1 MMDRNT
7 LLELIPAYAVDAM
20 DADERQAVEAFIQSD
35 PEAQA
40 ILADYQAI
48 TEMMSLAAP
57 VRQAPTHLQSD
68 LKSRLAA
75 RKTNHQPSTKSSSAA
90 QSGSTP
96 LSAAQSDSTPPASK
110 TIESPSLKV
119 LPKEEKPSRLIP
131 MAAWMVAAAAVVA
144 VAIVGGF
151 LLFRPAPFEMSE
163 IMREAKASYDT
174 IVADASFVRY
184 EVTAAENTSVE
195 GELVVSADGSDAVL
209 RIASLPQI
217 ESEQSYQLW
226 VVTGDAPD
234 SFGVYHWPTGHG
246 PYYLKID
253 VPVEEL
259 QRLGMTIEPYDGS
272 PHEHQPTGP
281 SIFGIQVAS
290 AE

>member
-1 MMDRNT
+1 VSDMMDRNT
-7 LLELIPAYAVDAM
+7 LLELIPAYAVDAL
-20 DADERQAVEAFIQSD
+20 DADERQAVETFIQSD

-40 ILADYQAI
+40 ILADYEAI
-48 TEMMSLAAP
+48 TAMMSLAAP
-57 VRQAPTHLQSD
+57 VRQAPAHLQGD
-68 LKSRLAA
+68 LRSRLAA
-75 RKTNHQPSTKSSSAA
+75 RKTNHQPSVASTESSSAA
-90 QSGSTP
+90 R
-96 LSAAQSDSTPPASK
+96 SDSTPPA
-110 TIESPSLKV
+110 PQLKV
-119 LPKEEKPSRLIP
+119 LPKEEKPSRVIP
-131 MAAWMVAAAAVVA
+131 LAAWMVAAAAVVA

-151 LLFRPAPFEMSE
+151 LLFRPTTPEMSP
-163 IMREAKASYDT
+163 IMLEAKASYDE

-226 VVTGDAPD
+226 VVTGEAPD

-253 VPVEEL
+253 VPVEDL

>member
-7 LLELIPAYAVDAM
+7 LLELIPAYAVDAL

-40 ILADYQAI
+40 ILADYEAI
-48 TEMMSLAAP
+48 TAMMSLAAP
-57 VRQAPTHLQSD
+57 VRQAPAHLQGD
-68 LKSRLAA
+68 LRSRLAA
-75 RKTNHQPSTKSSSAA
+75 RKTNHQPSLASTESSSAA
-90 QSGSTP
+90 QSDSTP
-96 LSAAQSDSTPPASK
+96 SSAAQSDSTPPA
-110 TIESPSLKV
+110 PQLKV
-119 LPKEEKPSRLIP
+119 LPKEEKPSRVIP
-131 MAAWMVAAAAVVA
+131 LAAWMVAAAAVVA

-151 LLFRPAPFEMSE
+151 LLFRPTTPEMSP
-163 IMREAKASYDT
+163 IMLEAKASYDE
-174 IVADASFVRY
+174 IVADSSFVRY

-226 VVTGDAPD
+226 VVTGEAPD

-259 QRLGMTIEPYDGS
+259 QRLGMTIEPYEGS